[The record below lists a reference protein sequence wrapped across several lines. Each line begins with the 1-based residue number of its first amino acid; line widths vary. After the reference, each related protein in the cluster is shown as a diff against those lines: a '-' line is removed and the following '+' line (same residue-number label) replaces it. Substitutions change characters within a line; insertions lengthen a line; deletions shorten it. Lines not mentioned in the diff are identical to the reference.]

1 MENTRKKTGGLGT
14 KLLMAALFLGVAAYF
29 GIQAFQFLDDPLSL
43 TLAYQYEVEQA
54 EELAGFVIREELV
67 LPDEG
72 GGLLRVQR
80 AEGERVA
87 SGGTVASV
95 YADQAS
101 LDRQA
106 EIDSLESRVEQLQY
120 AQDLALAAE
129 TTRKLDA
136 QIVQNLLEYRR
147 FLTADRLYD
156 AESTALELRAL
167 ILKRDYSDAG
177 NGDIALQLQ
186 ELGAQLLELRSRAEG
201 SVRRVTV
208 PEAGLYSAEV
218 DGFETVLTP
227 EILEDLTPSVL
238 SAVAADPA
246 VSSRTGKLVLG
257 DEWYYAAV
265 MSAETAMALQRR
277 QTELRKEGDSLLLR
291 FSKGVDRDLPVTL
304 QSIGAREN
312 GKVVAVFYG
321 NTYLRELTLLRQQRA
336 QVITGTTK
344 GIRVP
349 RECLRAEKASL
360 DENGNITTE
369 EAVGVYCLVGREA
382 RFKPV
387 EVIHSGESF
396 VLVSPASELNPE
408 VGRDAKRIIR
418 PGEQVIVSA
427 RGLFDGKVLQ

>member
-1 MENTRKKTGGLGT
+1 MKKKQSGFGT
-14 KLLMAALFLGVAAYF
+14 KLLMAGLFLGVAAYF
-29 GIQAFQFLDDPLSL
+29 GVQAVHYLDDPLGI
-43 TLAYQYEVEQA
+43 TLAYRYEMEQA
-54 EELAGFVIREELV
+54 VDLTGFVVRQERV

-87 SGGTVASV
+87 AGGIVASV

-106 EIDSLESRVEQLQY
+106 EIESLESRVEQLQY

-147 FLTADRLYD
+147 FVAADRLYD

-167 ILKRDYSDAG
+167 VLKRDYSDAG
-177 NGDIALQLQ
+177 NGDIGLQLQ
-186 ELGAQLLELRSRAEG
+186 ELGAQLLNLRSQSEG
-201 SVRRVTV
+201 SVRSVTA

-218 DGFETVLTP
+218 DGYETVLTP
-227 EILEDLTPSVL
+227 EVLEGLTPSGL
-238 SAVAADPA
+238 SGLTADPA
-246 VSSRTGKLVLG
+246 VASRTGKLVLG

-265 MSAETAMALQRR
+265 LSAEDAVSLLER
-277 QTELRKEGDSLLLR
+277 QAENGGTLLLR

-304 QSIGAREN
+304 ESVGPREN
-312 GKVVAVFYG
+312 GRVVAVFRG
-321 NTYLRELTLLRQQRA
+321 TSYLRELTLLRQQRA
-336 QVITGTTK
+336 QIITGSTA

-349 RECLRAEKASL
+349 RECLRAERAYL
-360 DENGNITTE
+360 DENGNTVTE
-369 EAVGVYCLVGREA
+369 ERTGVYCLVGREA

-387 EVIHSGESF
+387 EVIYSADGF
-396 VLVSPASELNPE
+396 VLVSPAAELDPSVE
-408 VGRDAKRIIR
+408 KDAKRIIR
-418 PGEQVIVSA
+418 AGEQIIVSA

>member
-1 MENTRKKTGGLGT
+1 MKKKKSGLGT
-14 KLLMAALFLGVAAYF
+14 SLLMAALFLGVAAYF
-29 GIQAFQFLDDPLSL
+29 GVQAFHYLDDPLGV
-43 TLAYQYEVEQA
+43 TLAYRYEVEHT
-54 EELAGFVIREELV
+54 LDLTGFVVREERV

-87 SGGTVASV
+87 AGGVVASV

-136 QIVQNLLEYRR
+136 QITQNLLEYRR
-147 FLTADRLYD
+147 FLAADRLYD

-167 ILKRDYSDAG
+167 VLKRDYSDAG
-177 NGDIALQLQ
+177 NGDIAAQLQ
-186 ELGAQLLELRSRAEG
+186 ELGARLLELRSQAEG
-201 SVRRVTV
+201 SVRRVTA

-227 EILEDLTPSVL
+227 DNLEGLTPSAL
-238 SAVAADPA
+238 SALAADPA
-246 VSSRTGKLVLG
+246 ATSRTGKLVLG

-265 MSAETAMALQRR
+265 LSAEDALALQ
-277 QTELRKEGDSLLLR
+277 SLQAESGGALTLR
-291 FSKGVDRDLPVTL
+291 FTKGVDRDLPVTL
-304 QSIGAREN
+304 ESVGPREN
-312 GKVVAVFYG
+312 GRVAAVFRG
-321 NTYLRELTLLRQQRA
+321 TSYLRELTLLRQQRA
-336 QVITGTTK
+336 QIVTGTIS

-349 RECLRAEKASL
+349 RESLRAERAYL
-360 DENGNITTE
+360 DENGKVVSE
-369 EAVGVYCLVGREA
+369 ERTGVYCLVGREA

-396 VLVSPASELNPE
+396 VLVEPAPDLNPE
-408 VGRDAKRIIR
+408 VERDAKRIIR
-418 PGEQVIVSA
+418 PGEQVVVSA

>member
-1 MENTRKKTGGLGT
+1 MKKKPSGFGT

-29 GIQAFQFLDDPLSL
+29 GVQAVQYLDDPLGV
-43 TLAYQYEVEQA
+43 TLAYRYEVEQTVDMT
-54 EELAGFVIREELV
+54 GFVVREERV

-80 AEGERVA
+80 AEGERVSA
-87 SGGTVASV
+87 GGTVASV

-147 FLTADRLYD
+147 FLAADRLYD

-167 ILKRDYSDAG
+167 VLKRDYSDAG
-177 NGDIALQLQ
+177 NGDIAVQLQ
-186 ELGAQLLELRSRAEG
+186 ELGAQLLALRSQAEG
-201 SVRRVTV
+201 SVRRVTA
-208 PEAGLYSAEV
+208 PESGLYSAEV
-218 DGFETVLTP
+218 DGYETVLTP
-227 EILEDLTPSVL
+227 GTLEGLTPSGL
-238 SAVAADPA
+238 SGLTADPA
-246 VSSRTGKLVLG
+246 ITSRTGKLVLG

-265 MSAETAMALQRR
+265 LSAEDAVALRGQ
-277 QTELRKEGDSLLLR
+277 QEEDGGTLVLR

-304 QSIGAREN
+304 ESIGPREN
-312 GKVVAVFYG
+312 GRVVAVFRG
-321 NTYLRELTLLRQQRA
+321 TSYLRELTLLRQQRA
-336 QVITGTTK
+336 QIITGSIS

-349 RECLRAEKASL
+349 RESLRAERAYLNEEGKAVS
-360 DENGNITTE
+360 E
-369 EAVGVYCLVGREA
+369 ERTGVYCLVGREA

-387 EVIHSGESF
+387 EVVHSGESF
-396 VLVSPASELNPE
+396 VLVSPAPELDPSVE
-408 VGRDAKRIIR
+408 RDARRIIR

>member
-1 MENTRKKTGGLGT
+1 MKKKPSGIGT

-29 GIQAFQFLDDPLSL
+29 GVQAVQYLDDPLGV
-43 TLAYQYEVEQA
+43 TLAYRYEVEHT
-54 EELAGFVIREELV
+54 LDLTGFVAREERV

-87 SGGTVASV
+87 AGGTVASV

-136 QIVQNLLEYRR
+136 QISQNLLEYRR
-147 FLTADRLYD
+147 FLAADRLYD

-167 ILKRDYSDAG
+167 VLKRDYSDAG
-177 NGDIALQLQ
+177 SGDIAAELQQ
-186 ELGAQLLELRSRAEG
+186 LGARLLELRSQAEG
-201 SVRRVTV
+201 SVRRITA

-227 EILEDLTPSVL
+227 DTLEGLTPSAL
-238 SAVAADPA
+238 SALAADPA
-246 VSSRTGKLVLG
+246 AASRTGKLVLG
-257 DEWYYAAV
+257 DEWYYAA
-265 MSAETAMALQRR
+265 ALSVEDAAALL
-277 QTELRKEGDSLLLR
+277 ELQGEREGALLLR
-291 FSKGVDRDLPVTL
+291 FSKGADRDLPVTL
-304 QSIGAREN
+304 ESVGPQESGR
-312 GKVVAVFYG
+312 VVAVFRG
-321 NTYLRELTLLRQQRA
+321 SAYLRELTLLRQQRA
-336 QVITGTTK
+336 QIVTGSTA

-349 RECLRAEKASL
+349 RECLRAQRAYLNEDGKVVS
-360 DENGNITTE
+360 E
-369 EAVGVYCLVGREA
+369 EGTGIYCLVGREA
-382 RFKPV
+382 RFKPARLV
-387 EVIHSGESF
+387 YSAESF
-396 VLVSPASELNPE
+396 VLVEPAPELNPE
-408 VGRDAKRIIR
+408 VSGDAKRIIR

>member
-1 MENTRKKTGGLGT
+1 
-14 KLLMAALFLGVAAYF
+14 MAALFLGVAAYF
-29 GIQAFQFLDDPLSL
+29 GVQAVQYLDDPLGV
-43 TLAYQYEVEQA
+43 TLAYRYEVEQA
-54 EELAGFVIREELV
+54 VDMTGFVVREERV

-87 SGGTVASV
+87 AGGTVASV

-136 QIVQNLLEYRR
+136 QITQNLLEYRR
-147 FLTADRLYD
+147 FLAADRLYD

-167 ILKRDYSDAG
+167 VLKRDYSDAG
-177 NGDIALQLQ
+177 NGDIAVQLQ
-186 ELGAQLLELRSRAEG
+186 ELGTQLLALRSQAEG
-201 SVRRVTV
+201 SVRRVTA
-208 PEAGLYSAEV
+208 PESGLYSAEV
-218 DGFETVLTP
+218 DGYETVLTP
-227 EILEDLTPSVL
+227 GTLEGLTPSGL
-238 SAVAADPA
+238 SGLTADPA
-246 VSSRTGKLVLG
+246 ITSRTGKLVLG

-265 MSAETAMALQRR
+265 LSAEDAVALRGQ
-277 QTELRKEGDSLLLR
+277 QEEDGGTLVLR

-304 QSIGAREN
+304 ESIGPREN
-312 GKVVAVFYG
+312 GRVVAVFRG
-321 NTYLRELTLLRQQRA
+321 TSYLRELTLLRQQRA
-336 QVITGTTK
+336 QIITGSIS

-349 RECLRAEKASL
+349 RESLRAERAYLNEDGKVVS
-360 DENGNITTE
+360 E
-369 EAVGVYCLVGREA
+369 ERTGVYCLVGREA

-387 EVIHSGESF
+387 EVVHSGESF
-396 VLVSPASELNPE
+396 VLISPAPELDPSVE
-408 VGRDAKRIIR
+408 RDARRLIR

>member
-1 MENTRKKTGGLGT
+1 MKKRTNGLGS
-14 KLLMAALFLGVAAYF
+14 KLLMAALFLGVASYF
-29 GIQAFQFLDDPLSL
+29 GIQAFHYLDDPLSV
-43 TLAYQYEVEQA
+43 TLAYQYEVEQTRD
-54 EELAGFVIREELV
+54 LTGFVIREERV

-72 GGLLRVQR
+72 GGLLRIQR

-87 SGGTVASV
+87 AGGTVATV

-136 QIVQNLLEYRR
+136 QITQNLLEYRR
-147 FLTADRLYD
+147 FLAADRLYD
-156 AESTALELRAL
+156 AESTALELRAMV
-167 ILKRDYSDAG
+167 LKRDYSDAG
-177 NGDIALQLQ
+177 NGDISLQLQ
-186 ELGAQLLELRSRAEG
+186 ELGAQLLALRSQSEG
-201 SVRRVTV
+201 SVRRVTA
-208 PEAGLYSAEV
+208 PEAGLYSTEV

-227 EILEDLTPSVL
+227 EMVEELTPSGL
-238 SAVAADPA
+238 SALRADQTA
-246 VSSRTGKLVLG
+246 LSQVGKLVLG

-265 MSAETAMALQRR
+265 MPAEEAMTLRQRQEELQENGG
-277 QTELRKEGDSLLLR
+277 TLYLR

-304 QSIGAREN
+304 RFIGPREN
-312 GKVVAVFYG
+312 GQAVAVFWG

-336 QVITGTTK
+336 QVITDTID

-349 RECLRAEKASL
+349 RECLRAERAYL
-360 DENGNITTE
+360 DENGKTVTE
-369 EAVGVYCLVGREA
+369 EAVGIYCLVGREA

-387 EVIHSGESF
+387 RVIHSAESF
-396 VLVSPASELNPE
+396 VLVSPAPELNPE
-408 VGRDAKRIIR
+408 VDRDARRIIR
-418 PGEQVIVSA
+418 SGEQVIVSA